1 MKARSGGTKAGM
13 GQNAHE
19 HPLAKQ
25 TGHNAVQETA
35 HVHFKSY
42 PNGNQGFSEKNLG
55 SDTVPGPMKGA
66 PLTTR
71 KPQEHTKT
79 MVSRDGLNHFNN
91 YEANGEGVLGA
102 KVVDQDGGRTTDS
115 PVPEH
120 AEHPHLD
127 IVTKAA
133 EVASYRGGSV
143 GGHAGPQANS
153 DQTLGET
160 WPKDGV
166 MYRD

>member
-1 MKARSGGTKAGM
+1 
-13 GQNAHE
+13 
-19 HPLAKQ
+19 
-25 TGHNAVQETA
+25 V
-35 HVHFKSY
+35 
-42 PNGNQGFSEKNLG
+42 
-55 SDTVPGPMKGA
+55 KGA
-66 PLTTR
+66 PMTNR
-71 KPQEHTKT
+71 VEQQRTKT
-79 MVSRDGLNHFNN
+79 TISPDGLNRFNN
-91 YEANGEGVLGA
+91 YEANGEGVLGD
-102 KVVDQDGGRTTDS
+102 KVVAQDGGRTHDS